1 MKLVENILGMVNL
14 GTVNNTELDADFNMN
29 LYNAPVKNSKRN
41 ILIENLQ
48 YGVFSIVIFSW
59 LLLIFV
65 DLKALELILMNV
77 IPIAIV
83 IVLGMFKD
91 KRAQE
96 AYDKYAEWKE
106 MRDDYV
112 EILAEENL
120 YDDDRF

>member
-1 MKLVENILGMVNL
+1 MKLVDRILGMVNL
-14 GTVNNTELDADFNMN
+14 GTVNNTELDADFDMN
-29 LYNAPVKNSKRN
+29 LYHAPVRNSKRN
-41 ILIENLQ
+41 IMIENIQ
-48 YGVFSIVIFSW
+48 YGVFSIAIFSW

-65 DLKALELILMNV
+65 DLKAIELILMNV

-91 KRAQE
+91 RKAQE

-112 EILAEENL
+112 EILAEKDL
-120 YDDDRF
+120 YDDRF